1 MKAGG
6 GGAPLRNASG
16 KIVTYFRD
24 DPIISFNEA
33 NRNHVNNE
41 LRYKTSASSKMQY
54 KLQLGKQNYNETHTT
69 YIDWMLICFFVRSDK
84 MVADKDKAARRRSSD
99 MVSF

>member
-16 KIVTYFRD
+16 KIITYFRD

-54 KLQLGKQNYNETHTT
+54 KMQLGNQHY
-69 YIDWMLICFFVRSDK
+69 
-84 MVADKDKAARRRSSD
+84 
-99 MVSF
+99 